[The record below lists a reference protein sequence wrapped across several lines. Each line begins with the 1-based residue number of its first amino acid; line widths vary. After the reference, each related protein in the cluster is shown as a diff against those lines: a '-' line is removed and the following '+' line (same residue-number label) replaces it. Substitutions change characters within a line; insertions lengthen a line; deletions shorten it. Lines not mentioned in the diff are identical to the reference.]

1 MPNEEK
7 LEGAFVSPLPNR
19 LSITVASAVVWALVS
34 LAAQLTA
41 QQPVLPDVQK
51 LGPQIGT
58 RVLDF
63 TLLDQKGQSR
73 TLASLT
79 GPKGLMLVFFRSA
92 DW

>member
-1 MPNEEK
+1 M
-7 LEGAFVSPLPNR
+7 SPLPNR
-19 LSITVASAVVWALVS
+19 MSITVASAVVWALVS

-51 LGPQIGT
+51 LGPQLGA
-58 RVLDF
+58 RVPDF

-92 DW
+92 AW

>member
-1 MPNEEK
+1 M
-7 LEGAFVSPLPNR
+7 
-19 LSITVASAVVWALVS
+19 SITVASAVVWALVR
-34 LAAQLTA
+34 LAAQLAA
-41 QQPVLPDVQK
+41 QQPVLPDLQK

-58 RVLDF
+58 RVPDF

-79 GPKGLMLVFFRSA
+79 GPNGLMLVFFRSA